1 MPARPT
7 PLMKAFLDSVLAFA
21 LSIGGVGVLVIAFL
35 DSSFLSFPQANDLL
49 VIWMVLNHPA
59 RMPYYAG
66 MATLGSVLGCLVLY
80 QVARKGGEA
89 LLRKRF
95 HERHVDRAMHL
106 FQKYGLLAVL
116 IPSLLPPPA
125 PFKLFVLLAG
135 VAEVPR
141 TRFIAAIVVGRGL
154 RYFGQGLLAVWYG
167 EQAVAYL
174 REHGRTVSLAI
185 VALLLLGI
193 AAYVIVR
200 MRRAAPRADGPTTA
214 P

>member
-1 MPARPT
+1 MR
-7 PLMKAFLDSVLAFA
+7 AFLDSVLAFA

-80 QVARKGGEA
+80 HVARKGGEA

-95 HERHVDRAMHL
+95 HERHVDRAMRL

-141 TRFIAAIVVGRGL
+141 VRFIAAIVIGRGL

-167 EQAVAYL
+167 EQAVAFL
-174 REHGRTVSLAI
+174 RDHGRTVSLTI
-185 VALLLLGI
+185 VSLIGLGLGAYLL
-193 AAYVIVR
+193 A
-200 MRRAAPRADGPTTA
+200 RRRRQSRGDGGSA
-214 P
+214 VAR